1 MSDQP
6 TPSVLNSSARSTTSD
21 TSQVMRTYAQDMAAM
36 KGGATTE
43 DVVGHLNTIEKEKK
57 PAPALHLS
65 DATPVPSTSGAP
77 TVAPLPATQTP
88 LVPTPNIPVPS
99 TEQVQPPTTSPITQ
113 VPPTTQTS
121 TAAHTVSQTPAVVS
135 KPTSKEKT
143 HPGIPLDLVV
153 THVEPQKP
161 SGSAIARFFSA
172 LVGSGDKKTTPTKEA
187 SSPMPVSSLIPDMIQ
202 TKKTSEPTSHK
213 VSPQQAPVTVPSIPT
228 PVSTILKS
236 VRQNPVTEPSALAT
250 PTTELTPPSTATQPF
265 TPSVQTRE
273 PIPNVPVSPATQI
286 PATAPPV
293 SAMVMPQAPPSL
305 LTPEQPVPSDGA
317 PIPLRTTVPAPT
329 AIAESREQ
337 LLARLHAKVAEHGE
351 ANERLVEDSVLPQSA
366 PTTPELVPINNP
378 VAVHSAETLSPLH
391 TYKSDFSEHINDT
404 HASGIEILAAQQDA
418 AHSEPATPAPVHN
431 PYAIWFAIGGVIFL
445 ITSMVG
451 LLYAYRY
458 NTHLSAPVVTRQTA
472 PTLVFVDSQKELSG
486 TGITLQKALA
496 QEATQSLAQG
506 SMRLTYISVAT
517 TTILGAT
524 TTVPGAGGYLI
535 AALGLP
541 IPDILMRNISLGS
554 TVGVIHAGTQEAPF
568 FVMHVASYD
577 ATFAG
582 MLRWEKTMKRDL
594 AVLYP
599 PYPSIAQT
607 NTATS
612 TAFASS
618 TLGVASSTVIATP
631 VFTKAPVFV
640 DKIIKNHDVRVLDD
654 SAGRSLLLY
663 GFWNKHTVIIARN
676 AAAFIEIINRLNNS
690 NTQ

>member
-6 TPSVLNSSARSTTSD
+6 TPSVPNSSARPTVPD
-21 TSQVMRTYAQDMAAM
+21 TSRVIRTYAQDMAAM
-36 KGGATTE
+36 QGSVTPTVPQRTPTQA
-43 DVVGHLNTIEKEKK
+43 
-57 PAPALHLS
+57 PFAPA
-65 DATPVPSTSGAP
+65 APTISTS
-77 TVAPLPATQTP
+77 
-88 LVPTPNIPVPS
+88 S
-99 TEQVQPPTTSPITQ
+99 
-113 VPPTTQTS
+113 
-121 TAAHTVSQTPAVVS
+121 VSQTPSSVPAMVMPQAPVDVS
-135 KPTSKEKT
+135 KQTLREKLPAKEKIQPRAPLSSATTRTTSKKSK
-143 HPGIPLDLVV
+143 GGAL
-153 THVEPQKP
+153 
-161 SGSAIARFFSA
+161 ARFFSA
-172 LVGSGDKKTTPTKEA
+172 LVGSSSKRTTTLENTYG
-187 SSPMPVSSLIPDMIQ
+187 PMAGSSLIPDMTPIKMVPAAIAPTVPDTSTIQ
-202 TKKTSEPTSHK
+202 TPVPTMRTSIS
-213 VSPQQAPVTVPSIPT
+213 
-228 PVSTILKS
+228 
-236 VRQNPVTEPSALAT
+236 T
-250 PTTELTPPSTATQPF
+250 PTTPTPFIPKTPTVAPTVPASPPTVSAPTPTLPTAAPAPAQQNPYASIPKSIVPELSPLTVPAAAIPTVSAFSKIQ
-265 TPSVQTRE
+265 TPS
-273 PIPNVPVSPATQI
+273 AT
-286 PATAPPV
+286 PPV

-378 VAVHSAETLSPLH
+378 VAVPSAETLSPLH

-535 AALGLP
+535 AALGIP